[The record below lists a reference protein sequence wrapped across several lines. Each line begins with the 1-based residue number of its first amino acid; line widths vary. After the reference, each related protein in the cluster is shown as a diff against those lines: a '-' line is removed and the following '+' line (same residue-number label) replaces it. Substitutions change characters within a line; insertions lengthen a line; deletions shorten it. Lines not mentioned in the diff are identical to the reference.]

1 MKKWTL
7 VPLVLFLVLSL
18 LFYRALFR
26 ENKNDLPSALLN
38 RPLPEFQLP
47 AVSNPER
54 VITEKDLIGQVF
66 LLNVWGSWCVACRVE
81 HPYLMELADQGV
93 TIYGVNYKDE
103 QADARQWLKQKDDP
117 YVFSVADSD
126 GRLGIDLG
134 VYGAP
139 ETFLVDQQGM
149 IRYKHIGVVDKRV
162 WEEDLKPRYQALQKE
177 SG

>member
-7 VPLVLFLVLSL
+7 VPLVLFLVLSV
-18 LFYRALFR
+18 LFFQALFR

-38 RPLPEFQLP
+38 RPLPAFSLP
-47 AVSNPER
+47 TVLNPER
-54 VITEKDLIGQVF
+54 FVTEKDLSGKVS

-81 HPYLMELADQGV
+81 HPFLMDLADQGV
-93 TIYGVNYKDE
+93 TIFGVNYKDE
-103 QADARQWLKQKDDP
+103 QSDARQWLRLRDDP
-117 YVFSVADSD
+117 YVFSVADAD

-149 IRYKHIGVVDKRV
+149 IRYKHIGVVDQRV
-162 WEEDLKPRYQALQKE
+162 WEEDLKPRYEALLKE

>member
-7 VPLVLFLVLSL
+7 VPLVLFLVLSV
-18 LFYRALFR
+18 LFFQALFR

-38 RPLPEFQLP
+38 RPLPAFQLP
-47 AVSNPER
+47 TVLNPER
-54 VITEKDLIGQVF
+54 VVTEKDLLGQVS
-66 LLNVWGSWCVACRVE
+66 LLNVWGTWCIGCRVE
-81 HPYLMELADQGV
+81 HPFLMELAEQGV
-93 TIYGVNYKDE
+93 TLYGVNYKDE
-103 QADARQWLKQKDDP
+103 QSDARQWLKLKDDP
-117 YVFSVADSD
+117 YVFSAADID

-139 ETFLVDQQGM
+139 ETFLVDRQGM

-162 WEEDLKPRYQALQKE
+162 WEEELKFRYQALLKE